1 MSRSGSAPEFG
12 WRPGLRVG
20 VGLGLAVF
28 PVAVSFGALATTL
41 GWPPLPTIICSA
53 VVFSAGGQLA
63 LLTTLTAGSGLPL
76 ALGAAT
82 LINLRFLPMGVA
94 VAGSL
99 TGPAWKRALAGQTI
113 LDGSWAAAYQGEG
126 QFDRLTMFGASA
138 VQWPAWI
145 LGTVVGVV
153 AAPPPDLVEGLGLDL
168 VFPGFFLV
176 LLLDSFRSTPR
187 APQIAALAILLTAGS
202 LLVAPTGVAVLLS
215 SMAALVVLIGRGR
228 RGPDRLD
235 IAEPT

>member
-1 MSRSGSAPEFG
+1 MTRARPGADFG

-94 VAGSL
+94 VAASL
-99 TGPAWKRALAGQTI
+99 TGAPWKRALAGQTI
-113 LDGSWAAAYQGEG
+113 LDGSWAAAYQGAG
-126 QFDRLTMFGASA
+126 RYDRLTMFGASA

-145 LGTVVGVV
+145 LGTVAGVV
-153 AAPPPDLVEGLGLDL
+153 AAPPLTLVESLGLDL

-187 APQIAALAILLTAGS
+187 APLIAGIAVLLTGG
-202 LLVAPTGVAVLLS
+202 LVLVAPVGVAVLLS
-215 SMAALVVLIGRGR
+215 ASAALVVLIGRER
-228 RGPDRLD
+228 RGP
-235 IAEPT
+235 EPTDLVEPA

>member
-1 MSRSGSAPEFG
+1 VSRSGSSAEFG

-41 GWPPLPTIICSA
+41 GWPGLPTLICSA
-53 VVFSAGGQLA
+53 IVFSAGGQLA

-94 VAGSL
+94 VAGSM

-113 LDGSWAAAYQGEG
+113 LDGSWAAAYQGKG
-126 QFDRLTMFGASA
+126 RYDRLTMFGASA

-153 AAPPPDLVEGLGLDL
+153 AAPPLTLVESLGLDL

-187 APQIAALAILLTAGS
+187 APMIAGIAILLTGG
-202 LLVAPTGVAVLLS
+202 LVLAAPVGVAVLLS
-215 SMAALVVLIGRGR
+215 SLAAFVVLIGHGGR
-228 RGPDRLD
+228 SSEPTEL
-235 IAEPT
+235 AEPA